1 MRAAHIDS
9 YYTASA
15 QPFPPLPPLT
25 DTLDCDVAVIGA
37 GITGLS
43 TALHLAERGYRVVVL
58 EAARVGWGA
67 SGRNGGQ
74 ICPGYA
80 CDISTLEAQLGLEDA
95 RRLWALSVEA
105 TDLTRTLVQRHAID
119 CDLKPGLLYA
129 ALKPR
134 QYTALRAWQ
143 QLLAE
148 RYDYSATALWDRD
161 QLRERIDSPRYIGG
175 LYDTGGGHLHPLN
188 YTLGLA
194 RAALQ
199 AGVQIFEDSPALT
212 ITPGAQPVVQ
222 TAQGQ
227 VRCRHLALCGN
238 AYLGHLAPAIR
249 SRIMPVGTYII
260 ATEPLGERANTLI
273 RNDMAVADI
282 NFVLDYFRLSADR
295 RLLFGGLVSYSTLPP
310 PDLKA
315 ALRRRLLRVFPQL
328 ADVTITHAWGGFVA
342 ITINRAPHF
351 GRLADN
357 IYFAHGYSGHGL
369 ALTGLAGKLLAESIA
384 GTAERFD
391 VFTRIQ
397 HAPFPGGRLLR
408 TPLLVLAMAY
418 FRLRDLL

>member
-1 MRAAHIDS
+1 MHVAHTPS

-15 QPFPPLPPLT
+15 QPFTPLAPLT
-25 DTLDCDVAVIGA
+25 ERLDGDVAVIGA
-37 GITGLS
+37 GISGLS
-43 TALHLAERGYRVVVL
+43 CALHLAERGYRVVIL

-74 ICPGYA
+74 LCPGYA
-80 CDISTLEAQLGLEDA
+80 CDIDKLAAQLGLADA

-105 TDLTRTLVQRHAID
+105 VDLTRALIDRHAIA

-129 ALKPR
+129 AIKPR
-134 QYTALRAWQ
+134 QQAALAQWQ
-143 QLLAE
+143 HRLAE
-148 RYDYSATALWDRD
+148 QYDYSATELWQRE
-161 QLRERIDSPRYIGG
+161 QLCEHIDSPRYIGG
-175 LYDTGGGHLHPLN
+175 LYDARGGHLHPLN
-188 YTLGLA
+188 YTQGLA
-194 RAALQ
+194 TAALR
-199 AGVQIFEDSPALT
+199 AGVSIYEDTLAVR
-212 ITPGAQPVVQ
+212 ITPGAQPVVH

-227 VRCRHLALCGN
+227 VRCRHLVLCGN
-238 AYLGHLAPAIR
+238 AYLGNLAPAIR

-260 ATEPLGERANTLI
+260 ATAPLGDRANTLI
-273 RNDMAVADI
+273 RNDMAIADC

-310 PDLKA
+310 PNLQA
-315 ALRRRLLRVFPQL
+315 ALRRRMRRVFPQL
-328 ADVTITHAWGGFVA
+328 ADVAITHAWGGFVA
-342 ITINRAPHF
+342 ITSNRAPHF
-351 GRLADN
+351 GRIADN

-369 ALTGLAGKLLAESIA
+369 ALTGLAGKLLAEAIA

-397 HAPFPGGRLLR
+397 HTPFPGGRLLR